1 MTRER
6 IPATSESCSA
16 AVVGSLSTSVTYLVL
31 HFRHWTCSP
40 VLVSGISGMKNTVIK
55 RRPTRCRYARSPPQ
69 RRQKNTPFPSVR

>member
-1 MTRER
+1 MTRAR

-40 VLVSGISGMKNTVIK
+40 VLVSGISGMKNTVM
-55 RRPTRCRYARSPPQ
+55 
-69 RRQKNTPFPSVR
+69 